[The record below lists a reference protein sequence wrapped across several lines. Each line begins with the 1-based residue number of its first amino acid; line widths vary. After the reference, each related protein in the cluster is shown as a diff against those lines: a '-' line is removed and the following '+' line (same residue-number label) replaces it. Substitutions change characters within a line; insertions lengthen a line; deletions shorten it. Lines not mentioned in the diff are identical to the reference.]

1 MTIEQ
6 TTLENGLRVVTWA
19 LPGLETA
26 AIGLTIDTGSRF
38 EAAEVNGV
46 AHMLEH
52 MVFKGTRRRSARRI
66 AEEIEAVG
74 GQLNAFTGRDITSF
88 YARVLAG
95 DLPLGLDMVAD
106 LITEPLLD
114 PDELT
119 REREVVLQELGQAI
133 DTPDDIVFD
142 HLYAAAFPGQGLGRA
157 VLGTEPSIRAIDRP
171 ALVDW
176 LDRQYRAGSMVLTA
190 AGKVDHAAIV
200 AMARD
205 RLGGI
210 AAGVRANATAPEAVL
225 GGEQRDERALEQVQV
240 ALALPGPHY
249 TDPDYYPLMLFA
261 TALGGGMSSRLFQE
275 VREER
280 GLVYSIY
287 SYVSAYADTGYF
299 GVSFATG
306 EELAQEAA
314 TRTMATMAQT
324 ATGLDA
330 AELARAKAQVKAGLL
345 MGLESCTGMIEQ
357 MARQLLLIDRVTPTA
372 EIVAR
377 IDAVTL
383 EEVRASARYML
394 QRADALALATVGP
407 SQTVPDRARLAG
419 WLA

>member
-26 AIGLTIDTGSRF
+26 AVGLTIDTGSRF
-38 EAAEVNGV
+38 EAPEVNGV

-88 YARVLAG
+88 YARVLAD

-106 LITEPLLD
+106 LVTEPLLD

-119 REREVVLQELGQAI
+119 RERDVVLQELGQAI

-142 HLYAAAFPGQGLGRA
+142 HLYAAAFREQGLGRA
-157 VLGTEPSIRAIDRP
+157 VLGTEASIARIDRI

-176 LDRQYRAGSMVLTA
+176 LGRQYRAGSMVLTA

-200 AMARD
+200 ALARD

-210 AAGVRANATAPEAVL
+210 PAGMRAGAALSDAVL
-225 GGEQRDERALEQVQV
+225 GGEHRDERALEQVQV

-249 TDPDYYPLMLFA
+249 TDPDYYPLMLFG
-261 TALGGGMSSRLFQE
+261 TALGGGMSSRLFQD
-275 VREER
+275 VREAR

-287 SYVSAYADTGYF
+287 SYVSPYADTGYF
-299 GVSFATG
+299 GVSLATG
-306 EELAQEAA
+306 EELAHEATA
-314 TRTMATMAQT
+314 RTMATMAET
-324 ATGLDA
+324 AAGLDA

-357 MARQLLLIDRVTPTA
+357 MARQVLLIGRVAPTA

-377 IDAVTL
+377 IDAVTV
-383 EEVRASARYML
+383 EQVRAGARRML
-394 QRADALALATVGP
+394 AQADALALATVGP
-407 SQTVPDRARLAG
+407 SRTVPDLARLKG

>member
-38 EAAEVNGV
+38 EAVEVNGV

-52 MVFKGTRRRSARRI
+52 MVFKGTRRRSARQI

-176 LDRQYRAGSMVLTA
+176 LDRQYRAGSVVLTA
-190 AGKVDHAAIV
+190 AGKVDHAQIV
-200 AMARD
+200 AMAQD
-205 RLGGI
+205 RLSGI
-210 AAGVRANATAPEAVL
+210 AGGTRAGSSPSEAVL
-225 GGEQRDERALEQVQV
+225 GGEHRDERDLEQVQV

-249 TDPDYYPLMLFA
+249 TDPDYYPLMLFG
-261 TALGGGMSSRLFQE
+261 TALGGGMSSRLFQD

-299 GVSFATG
+299 GLSFATG
-306 EELAQEAA
+306 AELAREAA
-314 TRTMATMAQT
+314 ERTMVTLAQT
-324 ATGLDA
+324 AAGLDA
-330 AELARAKAQVKAGLL
+330 AELARAKAQVKASLL

-357 MARQLLLIDRVTPTA
+357 MARQVLLIDRVATTA

-383 EEVRASARYML
+383 DAVCASARRML
-394 QRADALALATVGP
+394 ERADALALATVGP
-407 SQTVPDRARLAG
+407 SDGVPDRARLAG
-419 WLA
+419 FLT

>member
-6 TTLENGLRVVTWA
+6 STLDNGLRVVTWA

-52 MVFKGTRRRSARRI
+52 MVFKGTRRRSARQI

-176 LDRQYRAGSMVLTA
+176 LDRQYRAGSVVLTA
-190 AGKVDHAAIV
+190 AGKVDHAEIV

-205 RLGGI
+205 RLSGI
-210 AAGVRANATAPEAVL
+210 AAGKRAGASPSEAVL
-225 GGEQRDERALEQVQV
+225 GGEHRDERDLEQVQV

-249 TDPDYYPLMLFA
+249 TDPDYYPLMLFG
-261 TALGGGMSSRLFQE
+261 TALGGGMSSRLFQD

-287 SYVSAYADTGYF
+287 SYVSAYTDTGYF
-299 GVSFATG
+299 GLSFATG
-306 EELAQEAA
+306 AELAREAA
-314 TRTMATMAQT
+314 ERTMVTLAQ
-324 ATGLDA
+324 AAAGLDA
-330 AELARAKAQVKAGLL
+330 AELARAKAQVKASLL

-357 MARQLLLIDRVTPTA
+357 MARQVLLIDRVATTA

-383 EEVRASARYML
+383 DAVCASARRML
-394 QRADALALATVGP
+394 ERADALALAAVGP
-407 SQTVPDRARLAG
+407 SDGVPDRARLAG
-419 WLA
+419 FLT

>member
-38 EAAEVNGV
+38 EAVEVNGV

-52 MVFKGTRRRSARRI
+52 MVFKGTRRRSARQI

-176 LDRQYRAGSMVLTA
+176 LDRQYRAGSVVLTA
-190 AGKVDHAAIV
+190 AGKVDHAQIV

-205 RLGGI
+205 RLSGI
-210 AAGVRANATAPEAVL
+210 AGGTRAGASPSEAVL
-225 GGEQRDERALEQVQV
+225 GGEHRDERDLEQVQV

-249 TDPDYYPLMLFA
+249 TDPDYYPLMLFG
-261 TALGGGMSSRLFQE
+261 TALGGGMSSRLFQD

-299 GVSFATG
+299 GLSFATG
-306 EELAQEAA
+306 AELAREAA
-314 TRTMATMAQT
+314 ERTMVTLAQT
-324 ATGLDA
+324 AAGLDA

-357 MARQLLLIDRVTPTA
+357 MARQVLLIDRVATTA

-383 EEVRASARYML
+383 DAVCASARRML
-394 QRADALALATVGP
+394 ERADALALATVGP
-407 SQTVPDRARLAG
+407 SDGVPDRAQLAG
-419 WLA
+419 FLT

>member
-6 TTLENGLRVVTWA
+6 TTLDNGLRVVTWA

-38 EAAEVNGV
+38 EAVEVNGV

-52 MVFKGTRRRSARRI
+52 MVFKGTRRRSARQI

-176 LDRQYRAGSMVLTA
+176 LDRQYRAGSVVLTA
-190 AGKVDHAAIV
+190 AGKVDHAQIV

-205 RLGGI
+205 RLSGI
-210 AAGVRANATAPEAVL
+210 AGGTRAGASPSEAVL
-225 GGEQRDERALEQVQV
+225 GGEHRDERDLEQVQV

-249 TDPDYYPLMLFA
+249 TDPDYYPLMLFG
-261 TALGGGMSSRLFQE
+261 TALGGGMSSRLFQD

-306 EELAQEAA
+306 AELALEAA
-314 TRTMATMAQT
+314 ERTMVTLAQT
-324 ATGLDA
+324 AAGLDA
-330 AELARAKAQVKAGLL
+330 AELARAKAQVKASLL

-357 MARQLLLIDRVTPTA
+357 MARQVLLIDRVATTA

-383 EEVRASARYML
+383 DAVCASARRML
-394 QRADALALATVGP
+394 ERADALALAAVGP
-407 SQTVPDRARLAG
+407 SDGVPDRARLAG
-419 WLA
+419 FLT